1 MSKEKKLPKF
11 GALTKAQVIRIG
23 YTFVLSI
30 MALGPREK
38 SQSYIL
44 SQYWQDES
52 GCSFFVLEW
61 YHQILA

>member
-23 YTFVLSI
+23 YAFVLSI
-30 MALGPREK
+30 MALGLREK

-44 SQYWQDES
+44 SQY
-52 GCSFFVLEW
+52 
-61 YHQILA
+61 